1 MFNEQ
6 AASVFRSSTHAV
18 IYESTSGW
26 HGKDE
31 KRAGGPPAL
40 THMKEKPEVVSF
52 MIKNVCDIHS
62 GVLFAMELQEG
73 KEEMAKRKFVD
84 KGEKPTMH
92 VFCA

>member
-1 MFNEQ
+1 
-6 AASVFRSSTHAV
+6 
-18 IYESTSGW
+18 
-26 HGKDE
+26 
-31 KRAGGPPAL
+31 
-40 THMKEKPEVVSF
+40 MKEKPEVVSF